1 MTLTP
6 KQIRKLQRN
15 TTPFELL
22 TKEMKDAFRESTGPI
37 EYYSFSTEKWSFTED
52 PVWGNK
58 YVYRLATPTE
68 PALIPDV
75 VPWGDIAPGWDYFAR
90 DENGKAFLFKVR
102 PSVGYGLWNCTTI
115 NGCFNASA
123 FANYRIGTTDWKDS
137 LQIRPGVM

>member
-90 DENGKAFLFKVR
+90 DENGYPKVAKI
-102 PSVGYGLWNCTTI
+102 PFIKDYDVFVAGDGSTVHI
-115 NGCFNASA
+115 AA
-123 FANYRIGTTDWKDS
+123 FANYRPGTTDWKDS
-137 LQIRPGVM
+137 LQIRPGVQW